1 MFFYCKSIPPA
12 FPLTRQLFG
21 STESP
26 YVAVHLRLGGFEGE
40 WKSIERFEQFIGLLS
55 VLTCARDL
63 AAVQGISGPILLL
76 TDNAMLRDRIRAGFF
91 TGFVTTP
98 HAASHV
104 LDPGHESEDGRRAL
118 MDSFLDL
125 ALLSRAR

>member
-1 MFFYCKSIPPA
+1 MKLYYLPPS
-12 FPLTRQLFG
+12 LLIRQLFG
-21 STESP
+21 STELP
-26 YVAVHLRLGGFEGE
+26 YLAVHLRLGVFEGE
-40 WKSIERFEQFIGLLS
+40 WKSIERFERFAGLLS

-63 AAVQGISGPILLL
+63 AVVHGISAPILLL

-104 LDPGHESEDGRRAL
+104 LEAGDGSESGRLAL
-118 MDSFLDL
+118 MESFLDL